1 MQKGATYS
9 YEPSPGPLWNKAFA
23 AALAIA
29 STGALAIL
37 LRLFFGLGFSTNLND
52 GHPWGLWITWDVLVG
67 TGLGCGGFGLA
78 LLVYALDKREFSS
91 LMRPA
96 ILTGALGYSFAGF
109 SVILDLGRY
118 GNVYHLFMPSH
129 WQFNSVLFEV
139 ALCIMAYTLIL
150 WIELVPAMLE
160 RKVILGYRIRPNI
173 LERWLYRLLF
183 VVLALGML
191 LPIMHQSSLGSL
203 LIIAGHK
210 VHPLWQSILFPAYF
224 LISAILMGYGAVV
237 IECYLTSSL
246 YGTPFEVRTLGR
258 LSGIAAW
265 LSLFYLFVRLED
277 LTFRGLWAEALEG
290 WPGMLFVVENA
301 LYVAPIWIVANK
313 ERRNNAGWQFVA
325 AILFIAASAL
335 YRFDTYWFAYN
346 AHVPWRY
353 FPSFLEILVVIGL
366 IGMEVVLYLAAIHF
380 FPILPASRPVLASS
394 EK

>member
-1 MQKGATYS
+1 MKKEVAFG
-9 YEPSPGPLWNKAFA
+9 YEPNPGPLWNKAFG
-23 AALAIA
+23 AALVIA
-29 STGALAIL
+29 SIGALAIL
-37 LRLFFGLGFSTNLND
+37 LRLLFGLGFSTNLND

-78 LLVYALDKREFSS
+78 LLVYLIDIREFSS
-91 LMRPA
+91 VMRPA

-118 GNVYHLFMPSH
+118 GNVYHLFLPGH

-150 WIELVPAMLE
+150 WIELFPAMLE
-160 RKVILGYRIRPNI
+160 RGVFFGRPVRPGV
-173 LERWLYRLLF
+173 LERWLFRLLF
-183 VVLALGML
+183 LVLALGML

-203 LIIAGHK
+203 LIIAGPK

-246 YGTPFEVRTLGR
+246 YGTPLEVRTLGR

-265 LSLFYLFVRLED
+265 LSLLYLFVRLED
-277 LTFRGLWAEALEG
+277 LTFRGLWAQAMEG
-290 WPGMLFVVENA
+290 WPGMLFVLENA
-301 LYVAPIWIVANK
+301 LYVVPIWIVANK
-313 ERRNNAGWQFVA
+313 ERRYNAGWQFVA
-325 AILFIAASAL
+325 ALLFIAASAF
-335 YRFDTYWFAYN
+335 YRFNTYWFAYN
-346 AHVPWRY
+346 VHAPWRY
-353 FPSFLEILVVIGL
+353 FPSFLEILVVFGL
-366 IGMEVVLYLAAIHF
+366 IGMEVMLYLAAIHF
-380 FPILPASRPVLASS
+380 FPILPASRPALASS